1 MIITKKNPK
10 ISVIIPVYRV
20 EKELDRC
27 VKSLSS
33 QTYRDFEVILVD
45 DGSPDR
51 CPELCDIYAQ
61 KYTWIRVLHKENGG
75 LSDARNAGVKIANGE
90 YITFV
95 DSDDWVS
102 PRYLEAL
109 INPIL
114 NKVADISVVDIQL
127 VEHEM
132 FVNQPI
138 DEPVTFTV
146 SSANAVFSKVLYQ
159 KYRDVSACGILL
171 PKQLAQMYP
180 FPKGKLFEDLYTT
193 YHYYLNVKN
202 IAVILEG
209 LYYYYQRPGSI
220 MGCRND
226 QSILDLE
233 EASSLIVEVCQDDV
247 DLLKAAKNKRF
258 SNYCR
263 ILATVPDLEQ
273 RHVEI
278 YRKILKIIKEDR
290 WGILRNPYT
299 RIKNKIAAI
308 ASFGGSQCIQKLYQF
323 KLRG

>member
-1 MIITKKNPK
+1 MIITEKNPK

-20 EKELDRC
+20 EKELERC

-45 DGSPDR
+45 DGSPDQ
-51 CPELCDIYAQ
+51 CPALCDMYAE
-61 KYTWIRVLHKENGG
+61 KYPWIRTLHKENGG
-75 LSDARNAGVKIANGE
+75 LSDARNAGVKLARGK
-90 YITFV
+90 YVTFV

-102 PRYLEAL
+102 PRYLQSL
-109 INPIL
+109 ITPVIEQR
-114 NKVADISVVDIQL
+114 ADISVVDFQL
-127 VEHEM
+127 VDSEKCIYEAREGKNSFKVM
-132 FVNQPI
+132 
-138 DEPVTFTV
+138 DAKE
-146 SSANAVFSKVLYQ
+146 VFKEILYQ
-159 KYRDVSACGILL
+159 TYRDVCAWGILL
-171 PKQLAQMYP
+171 PKQLVQEYP

-193 YHYYLNVKN
+193 YHYYFNAKKV
-202 IAVILEG
+202 AVISEK

-220 MGCRND
+220 MEKRND
-226 QSILDLE
+226 QFVLDLE
-233 EASSLIVEVCQDDV
+233 ESSRLIVKVCQGDSE
-247 DLLKAAKNKRF
+247 LLKAAKSKRF

-273 RHVEI
+273 RHAEI

-299 RIKNKIAAI
+299 RMKNKIAAI